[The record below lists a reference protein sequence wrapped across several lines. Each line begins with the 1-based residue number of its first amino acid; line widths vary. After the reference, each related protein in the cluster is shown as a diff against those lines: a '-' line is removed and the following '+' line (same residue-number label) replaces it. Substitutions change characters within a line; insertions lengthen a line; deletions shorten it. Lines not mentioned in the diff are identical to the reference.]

1 MDDVKQMRSEIR
13 KLTEKDNNQL
23 MEFLETESE
32 YNLFI
37 IGNIENFG
45 YHRDFMDVYAEYIGD
60 NIVSCIMRYW
70 DNVVY
75 YTINLQ
81 SSQGVLDLINSFKY
95 KYISGKREVID
106 QIKEGVDFNKFTEH
120 FFAKICQLKTKID
133 MEFDVKKAKTEGDL
147 LKVSN
152 LLITIDE
159 FSHSSEDEKEFIQ
172 SNRYR
177 LEDDNCDYIY
187 LIEEEGSVISSATTA
202 ASNTHNAML
211 IGVATDIKRR
221 GVGLA
226 SALIYKV
233 AKEFIDNGKQ
243 LCLFYD
249 NPAAGS
255 IYKKI
260 GFEDVGKWSIL
271 ER

>member
-1 MDDVKQMRSEIR
+1 MKSEIR
-13 KLTEKDNNQL
+13 KLTEKDHHQL
-23 MEFLETESE
+23 MVFLETESE

-45 YHRDFMDVYAEYIGD
+45 YDKDFMDIYAEYIGVK
-60 NIVSCIMRYW
+60 IVSCVMRYW

-75 YTINLQ
+75 YTIN
-81 SSQGVLDLINSFKY
+81 SVTSQGIIDLINSMDY
-95 KYISGKREVID
+95 KYVSGKKSVID
-106 QIKEGVDFNKFTEH
+106 QIRDNVDYGKLTED
-120 FFAKICQLKTKID
+120 FFARIRQLKTKVD
-133 MEFDVKKAKTEGDL
+133 MNFEIKKAKTEGDL
-147 LKVSN
+147 LKVSD

-159 FSHSSEDEKEFIQ
+159 FSLSSKDVQDFIQ

-177 LEDDNCDYIY
+177 LEEDNGDYIY
-187 LIEEEGSVISSATTA
+187 FIEENGIVVASATTA
-202 ASNTHNAML
+202 ASNKYNAML
-211 IGVATDIKRR
+211 IGVATDKRR
-221 GVGLA
+221 RGEGFA

-233 AKEFIDNGKQ
+233 AKEFIVQGKK

-249 NPAAGS
+249 NPVAGR